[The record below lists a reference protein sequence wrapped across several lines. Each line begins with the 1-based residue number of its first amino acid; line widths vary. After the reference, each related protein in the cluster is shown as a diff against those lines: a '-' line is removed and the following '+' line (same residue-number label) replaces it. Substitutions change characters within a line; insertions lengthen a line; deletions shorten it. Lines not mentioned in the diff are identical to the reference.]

1 MESHV
6 LSHQRNPMNT
16 GTTIEVKAPA
26 SSANLGPGFD
36 CVGISFALYTT
47 VRVKVQEVLEIV
59 PIGKDLE
66 GTPRDETNI
75 VYQAMLALAQEAGQV
90 LPPVRLEIES
100 GIPLARGLGSS
111 AAALV
116 AGMVAA
122 NELLGKPLNTQQLFD
137 LASRLEGHPDN
148 AGASLVG
155 GAVVATFDGQTSK
168 YLQFQL
174 PQHLRALLVVPQ
186 YALETSKAR
195 GVLPETYSRSDMV
208 FQLSHSALLAAGLA
222 SGNLTVFKEA
232 MRDRL
237 HQPYRAALVPGLLE
251 LLEGAPEHGA
261 LGAALSG
268 AGPSVLC
275 FYEENTDLS
284 GLKNFLTG
292 VLEQHGVTA
301 LLEELPLDNRGVLIQ
316 TL

>member
-6 LSHQRNPMNT
+6 LPHQRNPMNT

-208 FQLSHSALLAAGLA
+208 FQLSHAALLAAGLA

-251 LLEGAPEHGA
+251 LLEGAPGHGA